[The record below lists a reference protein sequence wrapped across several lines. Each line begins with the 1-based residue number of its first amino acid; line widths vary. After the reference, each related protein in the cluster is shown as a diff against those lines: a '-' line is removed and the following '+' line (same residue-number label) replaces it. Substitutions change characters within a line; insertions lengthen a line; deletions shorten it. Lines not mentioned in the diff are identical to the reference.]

1 MIDDFECLV
10 RVTSQNKEL
19 ELHELFDEENGND
32 LHYRMVN
39 IINEIRKTN
48 NNKYQPLRFYFVK

>member
-19 ELHELFDEENGND
+19 ELNELFEEENGND

-39 IINEIRKTN
+39 IINEIRRVN